1 MKIVSIRNN
10 ETFQEYKNYIE
21 KFRDDLY
28 LPSFPPN
35 EREPFEIIEARIK
48 KGENWWPRTDMILCI
63 EGNEVASGCI
73 SDYYPE
79 CQSIEAIYLVT
90 NEKYRGKG
98 LAKVLLS
105 ETFNLYPE
113 ALDIYLEADNPALVS
128 PGLSAMNPETR
139 IKIYQKL
146 GFKVI
151 NINYIQPPLFQGLDY
166 ERKLLLMSKSKIPL
180 TKERLVLFLDSFYRG
195 LECEGSEEFY
205 EVVESISP
213 AQIYTPE
220 SDSFSHPL

>member
-1 MKIVSIRNN
+1 MKIVSIRNK
-10 ETFQEYKNYIE
+10 ETFKEYKNYIE
-21 KFRDDLY
+21 QFRDLLY

-48 KGENWWPRTDMILCI
+48 KGEDWWPRTDMILCI
-63 EGNEVASGCI
+63 EGDDVASGCI

-113 ALDIYLEADNPALVS
+113 ALDIYLEADNPSLVPS
-128 PGLSAMNPETR
+128 GLSAIDPETR

-151 NINYIQPPLFQGLDY
+151 NINYIQPPLFRGLDY

-180 TKERLVLFLDSFYRG
+180 TKERLVLFLESFYRG
-195 LECEGSEEFY
+195 LECEGVKEFY

-220 SDSFSHPL
+220 LDSSLQPL